1 MANNL
6 FDLTGKVALVTG
18 GNSGLGLAYA
28 RGLAKAGADVVI
40 WGRNAGR
47 NQQAVEQL
55 KQHGGKVWSQ
65 AVDVT
70 DENAVASAMAEM
82 VNTMGR
88 LDTVVVNAGVASRSN
103 SICDM
108 TSDMYHDLLNTN
120 LHGAVYTL
128 REAARHMVKRAEGGD
143 PGGSIIICGSMSIF
157 YGVPGL
163 GHYAAAKGA
172 LNSLAR
178 TMAAELGQH
187 RIRVNVVAPGFIA
200 TEMTQADPEVFK
212 QIDAAVSART
222 PLGRSGTPEDL
233 EGVAVYLASD
243 CSSYHTGDT
252 LIVDG
257 GRFRS

>member
-1 MANNL
+1 
-6 FDLTGKVALVTG
+6 
-18 GNSGLGLAYA
+18 
-28 RGLAKAGADVVI
+28 
-40 WGRNAGR
+40 
-47 NQQAVEQL
+47 
-55 KQHGGKVWSQ
+55 
-65 AVDVT
+65 
-70 DENAVASAMAEM
+70 MAEM